1 MEETCSPKSDLTR
14 LAWGHY
20 RTLDPTATA
29 RIGEALGSLL
39 EPGDVVVLT
48 GDLGAG
54 KTCLTGGVACGLG
67 DGSAVTSPT
76 FAIMAVHD
84 GGRIPLYHFDLYRLE
99 DAGQLEDTGI
109 YDMLDGDGACLV
121 EWGDLFSD
129 ELGDERLDLALLRDP
144 GADPAARRAPTHRGA
159 ASPGRAGPATGG
171 CFGCASVLLD
181 RSPCPAP
188 QRRSSAR
195 ENPCPQAPLRIP

>member
-84 GGRIPLYHFDLYRLE
+84 GGRLPLYHFDLYRLE

-144 GADPAARRAPTHRGA
+144 GADPAAGEPPRIVELRPQGARAQQLA
-159 ASPGRAGPATGG
+159 DA
-171 CFGCASVLLD
+171 LD
-181 RSPCPAP
+181 
-188 QRRSSAR
+188 AR
-195 ENPCPQAPLRIP
+195 LSC